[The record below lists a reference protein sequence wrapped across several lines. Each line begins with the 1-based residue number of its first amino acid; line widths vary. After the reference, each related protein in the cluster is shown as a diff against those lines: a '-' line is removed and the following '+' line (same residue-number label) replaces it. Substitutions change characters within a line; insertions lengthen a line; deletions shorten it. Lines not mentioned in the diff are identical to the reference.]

1 MVKRSGRDRL
11 RRLRR
16 SWWVAVP
23 VLSLGLLTGDAFV
36 YAGLR
41 AHRAEW
47 CGVGALYGVGGVVAA
62 VALGLGAVV
71 PGLILGSVLALLG
84 TIHALRIRPAYL
96 RDRTAR
102 DLLDRALPSLSAPWP
117 GRRSTTSS
125 PPLAGGWSG

>member
-1 MVKRSGRDRL
+1 MVRPGRL
-11 RRLRR
+11 QRLRR
-16 SWWVAVP
+16 SWWVALP

-41 AHRAEW
+41 AHRAGW
-47 CGVGALYGVGGVVAA
+47 CGVGALYGLGGVVAA

-71 PGLILGSVLALLG
+71 PGLILGGVLALLG

-102 DLLDRALPSLSAPWP
+102 DLIDRALPAWSARWP
-117 GRRSTTSS
+117 ARRSS
-125 PPLAGGWSG
+125 PSWPPPAGGWSG